1 MPRARMEGLYWTGP
15 GHCPRENGSCRGLRA
30 VVSTEGS
37 HLNTEVSGKRE
48 AEWKG
53 L

>member
-1 MPRARMEGLYWTGP
+1 MPRACVEGLYWTGQ
-15 GHCPRENGSCRGLRA
+15 GRRSRENGSCRGLRA
-30 VVSTEGS
+30 EVSTEGS
-37 HLNTEVSGKRE
+37 YLNKVSGKRE